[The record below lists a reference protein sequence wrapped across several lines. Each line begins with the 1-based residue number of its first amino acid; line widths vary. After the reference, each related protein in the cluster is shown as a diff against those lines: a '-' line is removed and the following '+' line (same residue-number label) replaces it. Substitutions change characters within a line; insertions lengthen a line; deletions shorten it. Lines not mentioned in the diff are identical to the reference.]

1 MTHKNN
7 RRRAGMKK
15 SKFWQK
21 IWKNRTLWMMLI
33 PGIVLVVIFSY
44 IPMAGMVLAFKD
56 HSYRLGIL
64 KSPWI
69 GFENFK
75 FFFVSGDA
83 FRVTRNTFLYNLVFI
98 IINTV
103 LELMIAIIISELAG
117 RFFKKISQAL
127 MFLPYFISWVVV
139 GSIAYNL
146 FNYENGLLNNILE
159 GIGMN
164 AVNVYSESKYWPFI
178 IIAFN
183 AWKSVGYGMVVYLA
197 SITSADPELKEA
209 AEIDGANI
217 FQRIRYITLPSIMS
231 TVVIMTLLSIG
242 RIFRG
247 DFGLFYQLAGNNS
260 AVFNVTDVI
269 DTYVFRSL
277 TSSPKLGMSAAV
289 GVYQSVLCFIT
300 IMLANAAVKKIEPD
314 YTLF

>member
-1 MTHKNN
+1 
-7 RRRAGMKK
+7 MKK
-15 SKFWQK
+15 KIRFWDK
-21 IWKNRTLWMMLI
+21 VWKNRTLWLMLL
-33 PGIVLVVIFSY
+33 PGIVLVILFSY
-44 IPMAGMVLAFKD
+44 IPMAGMALAFKD
-56 HSYRLGIL
+56 YSYRLGIL
-64 KSPWI
+64 KSPWT
-69 GFENFK
+69 GFENFR
-75 FFFVSGDA
+75 FFFLSGDA
-83 FRVTRNTFLYNLVFI
+83 FRVTRNTFLYNFAFI
-98 IINTV
+98 IINTA
-103 LELMIAIIISELAG
+103 LEITIAVILSEIAG
-117 RFFKKISQAL
+117 KLFKKICQAF

-146 FNYENGLLNNILE
+146 FNYENGVLNHLL
-159 GIGMN
+159 GMLGLD
-164 AVNVYSESKYWPFI
+164 AVNIYSEPKYWPFI
-178 IIAFN
+178 IIAFS
-183 AWKSVGYGMVVYLA
+183 AWKGVGYGMVVYLA
-197 SITSADPELKEA
+197 SITSADPELNEA

-217 FQRIRYITLPSIMS
+217 FQRIRYITLPAIMP

-260 AVFNVTDVI
+260 AVFNVADVI

-277 TSSPKLGMSAAV
+277 TSSAKLGMSAAV

>member
-1 MTHKNN
+1 
-7 RRRAGMKK
+7 MKK
-15 SKFWQK
+15 KMKLYQK
-21 IWKNRTLWMMLI
+21 VWKNRTLWLMLV
-33 PGIVLVVIFSY
+33 PGILLVILFSY

-64 KSPWI
+64 KSPWV
-69 GFENFK
+69 GLENFR

-83 FRVTRNTFLYNLVFI
+83 LRVTRNTFLYNFAFI

-103 LELMIAIIISELAG
+103 MELMIAVILSEVGGKL
-117 RFFKKISQAL
+117 FKKISQAC

-146 FNYENGLLNNILE
+146 FNYENGLVNHLLTFL
-159 GIGMN
+159 GTD
-164 AVNVYSESKYWPFI
+164 AVNIYSEPKYWPVI
-178 IIAFN
+178 IIAFS
-183 AWKSVGYGMVVYLA
+183 AWKGVGYGMVVYLA
-197 SITSADPELKEA
+197 SITSADPELNEA

-217 FQRIRYITLPSIMS
+217 FQRIRYITIPAIMP

-277 TSSPKLGMSAAV
+277 TSSAKLGMSAAV